1 MDELIS
7 LVIIVFLVV
16 AGIRLLTAPLHLLM
30 KLAVNAALG
39 LLALWLVNMLPG
51 VSLGLNLVNALIVGI
66 FGMPGL
72 ILLILLHW
80 IL

>member
-1 MDELIS
+1 MNELIGV
-7 LVIIVFLVV
+7 VIIVFLVV
-16 AGIRLLTAPLHLLM
+16 ALARLLTAPLRLAI

-51 VSLGLNLVNALIVGI
+51 VALGLNLVNALIVGI
-66 FGMPGL
+66 FGLPGL
-72 ILLILLHW
+72 ILLILLQW

>member
-7 LVIIVFLVV
+7 VVIIVFLVV
-16 AGIRLLTAPLHLLM
+16 AGIRILTAPLHLLM

-66 FGMPGL
+66 FGLPGL

>member
-7 LVIIVFLVV
+7 VVIIVFLVV

-66 FGMPGL
+66 FGLPGL

>member
-1 MDELIS
+1 MNELIGV
-7 LVIIVFLVV
+7 VIIVFLVV
-16 AGIRLLTAPLHLLM
+16 ALARLLTAPLRLAI

-51 VSLGLNLVNALIVGI
+51 VALGLNLVNALIVGI
-66 FGMPGL
+66 FGLPGL